1 MSAKRLSTLFP
12 KPNETVTA
20 HLAVFG
26 RALDKIHPLKGR
38 HLETLP
44 YGIRDLSRMLTD
56 ERGEINNDYMGNPG
70 SRTAY
75 LRYFLPWNLY
85 RLVRLFQGLDR
96 DGLGIAPAEGAT
108 VADLGSG
115 PLTVP
120 LALWIALPELRT
132 RRLRLVCVDRTPGIM
147 RDGLALLREMAGE
160 ELPWKID
167 LVKGPMHTEI
177 HGRADL
183 LVAANA
189 LNELHWGP
197 GGSLPTQAERVTSI
211 LRKNM
216 ADDGKLLIIEPGTRR
231 SGTILSHLRRE
242 CLDQGFA
249 PLSPCPHAEECP
261 MPGTGSKPWC
271 HFRLPVT
278 GVPRWLQA
286 LSNRAGLPKNDT
298 SISFLFMSRAAAPQ
312 SDRVR
317 AVSNIFP
324 IPDGAGQYGCCER
337 GLVLIQAPNL
347 SRGGWPGDL
356 LVPQWPEHVDNDPK
370 SGALILPLDPERKP
384 RPAPRAAEPD
394 ESGGKSART
403 PRSGTGKGGI
413 GERYERAPKPAS
425 PRRKPRE
432 GKEERSA
439 PAGKRRQEAPD
450 KRKPSSDKRRKP
462 KKP

>member
-26 RALDKIHPLKGR
+26 RALDKIHPLKGKHR
-38 HLETLP
+38 ETLP
-44 YGIRDLSRMLTD
+44 YGIRDLSRMLTE
-56 ERGEINNDYMGNPG
+56 ERGEINSDYMGHPA

-85 RLVRLFQGLDR
+85 RLVRLFQGLER
-96 DGLGIAPAEGAT
+96 DGLGLAPAENAT

-120 LALWIALPELRT
+120 LALWIALPELRE
-132 RRLRLVCVDRTPGIM
+132 RPLRLVCVDRTPGIM

-160 ELPWKID
+160 KLPWKID

-177 HGRADL
+177 RGRADL

-189 LNELHWGP
+189 LNELQWGP

-211 LRKNM
+211 LRKNL
-216 ADDGKLLIIEPGTRR
+216 AEDGKLLVIEPGTRR
-231 SGTILSHLRRE
+231 SGTILSHLRSA

-249 PLSPCPHAEECP
+249 PLSPCPHFSECP
-261 MPGTGSKPWC
+261 MPGVGNKPWC

-298 SISFLFMSRAAAPQ
+298 SISFLLMSRAPVEQ
-312 SDRVR
+312 SNLVR

-324 IPDGAGQYGCCER
+324 LPEGTGQYGCCER
-337 GLVLIQAPNL
+337 GLVLIQAPHL

-356 LVPQWPEHVDNDPK
+356 LEPEWPEQVEHDPK
-370 SGALILPLDPERKP
+370 SGALVLPLDPPHKP
-384 RPAPRAAEPD
+384 RPVQPVAEKSASTDKPAHPRQKRGDSHAHTDTTPRK
-394 ESGGKSART
+394 SGKS
-403 PRSGTGKGGI
+403 SGLGGQKGKT
-413 GERYERAPKPAS
+413 ERAPKSSRDKKTGPAKQ
-425 PRRKPRE
+425 RTR
-432 GKEERSA
+432 
-439 PAGKRRQEAPD
+439 
-450 KRKPSSDKRRKP
+450 